1 MAVSS
6 HRNYVS
12 STAEDLERAAGRL
25 ETLSKTAFENEWA
38 IAAHGAACALYA
50 LAWHDLKDEESMVNV
65 WTMLMT
71 SGLVATESE
80 D

>member
-25 ETLSKTAFENEWA
+25 ETVSKTTEDPAWA
-38 IAAHGAACALYA
+38 NAAHGAAVALYA
-50 LAWHDLKDEESMVNV
+50 LSAHDMKTEEDMLTV
-65 WTMLMT
+65 WSMLMT
-71 SGLVATESE
+71 SGISAESE
-80 D
+80 G

>member
-25 ETLSKTAFENEWA
+25 ITSCKATNDKRMADMLRG
-38 IAAHGAACALYA
+38 GAYALYA
-50 LAWHDLKDEESMVNV
+50 LAWHDIK
-65 WTMLMT
+65 
-71 SGLVATESE
+71 SE
-80 D
+80 DDMLTVWSMLATSDIVAGLEE